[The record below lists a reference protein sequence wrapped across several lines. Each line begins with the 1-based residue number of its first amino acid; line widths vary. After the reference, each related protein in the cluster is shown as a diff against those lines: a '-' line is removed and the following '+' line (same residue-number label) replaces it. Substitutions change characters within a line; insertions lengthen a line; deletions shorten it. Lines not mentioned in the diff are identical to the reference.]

1 MNTNHQPEKVV
12 LATGNRGKLREF
24 QQELGDFFDLVAQS
38 ELGIS
43 SPPETGL
50 SYVENAILKAR
61 HATASSGLPSLA
73 DDSGL
78 CVDSLQGAPGIY
90 SARFAGEDCE
100 DAENNAKL
108 LRELEGHQTAERSA
122 HFVCVLAYM
131 RHGEDPEPLIFHA
144 AWRGQILDTPRGK
157 NGFGYD
163 PLFQPEGLTCSSA
176 ELTSEEKNQRS
187 HRGQAI
193 AKLLTYLRNPD

>member
-1 MNTNHQPEKVV
+1 LNTNRQPEKVV
-12 LATGNRGKLREF
+12 LATGSQGKLREF
-24 QQELGDFFDLVAQS
+24 QQELGDFLDLVTQS

-50 SYVENAILKAR
+50 SFVENAILKAR
-61 HATASSGLPSLA
+61 HAAASSGLPSLA

-100 DAENNAKL
+100 DADNNAKL
-108 LRELEGHQTAERSA
+108 LRELERLQATERSA

-144 AWRGQILDTPRGK
+144 TWQGQILDNPRGE

-163 PLFQPEGLTCSSA
+163 PLFQPEGLTCTSA
-176 ELTSEEKNQRS
+176 ELRSEEKNRHS

-193 AKLLTYLRNPD
+193 AKLLTYLRNSD